1 MNTLS
6 QANKMLPDATTSMTH
21 SVATDALTSSRAQL
35 QEANLSLDEQLAI
48 YQQRRFLAV
57 PLAGA
62 IVWSLLAVTGA
73 LLSPFAAC
81 MAIFFGSGCII
92 YLAMFLTRFTGES
105 LKFKSCKERNFFDSI
120 FLSTVAMCLCMNALA
135 IPLFWEN
142 YTTLAMSYGILLGA
156 MWLPISV
163 VLKHNVGFIHGIA
176 RTVGCFVAWYLAPE
190 HALVTVPLVVVGCYV
205 VSIVQLE
212 RRWAMM
218 QAAMKTT
225 MKTTAQSL

>member
-6 QANKMLPDATTSMTH
+6 HPNPMSHHGKNAAIAPITAGAIA
-21 SVATDALTSSRAQL
+21 SVDVIPA
-35 QEANLSLDEQLAI
+35 EAELSLDTQLAL

-62 IVWSLLAVTGA
+62 MVWSLLAITGA

-105 LKFKSCKERNFFDSI
+105 LSFKFGKQRNFFDSI

-176 RTVGCFVAWYLAPE
+176 RTIGCFLAWYLAPE
-190 HALVTVPLVVVGCYV
+190 HALVTVPVVVVSCYV
-205 VSIVQLE
+205 VSIIQLE
-212 RRWAMM
+212 RRWAAM
-218 QAAMKTT
+218 QAKA
-225 MKTTAQSL
+225 AQ